1 MHLPM
6 DDIQAFVMVAELGS
20 FSRAA
25 ERLGLTQT
33 GLTRR
38 IQRLEA
44 YVGLALLDRTTRR
57 TGLTA
62 AGRDFLPLARRV
74 VEDLTHGLQRLR
86 TTSRLAAGD
95 VTLATMPAV
104 AYERLPLLLAEYAR
118 RHPGN
123 RVMLLERSGSAVT
136 EAVRGGAAEFG
147 IHIMQAPQ
155 AELEEDLLSTDRLVL
170 VCHPSHALADRESL
184 RWAELAGE
192 DLITLGGSSG
202 NRTAVEQQLRASGL
216 PLRGRFVVENT
227 PSAMALAA
235 TGIGVAILPSA
246 AQRGRLLSGLVEVPL
261 VEPALR
267 RSLALVRRRGEALA
281 PAAAALYRMI
291 LDSRALDSRAM
302 EGSAPA

>member
-86 TTSRLAAGD
+86 TTSRLSAGD

-104 AYERLPLLLAEYAR
+104 AYERLPQLLAEYAR

-136 EAVRGGAAEFG
+136 EAVRSGAAEFG

-155 AELEEDLLSTDRLVL
+155 AELEEDLLSTDPLVL
-170 VCHPSHALADRESL
+170 VCHPSHPLAGRGAL
-184 RWAELAGE
+184 RWAELAGQ

-202 NRTAVEQQLRASGL
+202 NRAAVEQQLAASGL
-216 PLRGRFVVENT
+216 SLRGRFVVENT

-281 PAAAALYRMI
+281 PAAAALHRMI
-291 LDSRALDSRAM
+291 RESHVQ
-302 EGSAPA
+302 G

>member
-86 TTSRLAAGD
+86 TTSRLSAGD

-104 AYERLPLLLAEYAR
+104 AYERLPRLLAEYAR

-136 EAVRGGAAEFG
+136 EAVRSGAAEFG

-155 AELEEDLLSTDRLVL
+155 SELEEDLLSTDPLVL
-170 VCHPSHALADRESL
+170 VCHPSHPLAGRESL

-202 NRTAVEQQLRASGL
+202 NRAAVEQQLAASGL
-216 PLRGRFVVENT
+216 SLRGRFVVENT

-291 LDSRALDSRAM
+291 L
-302 EGSAPA
+302 EGSPPG